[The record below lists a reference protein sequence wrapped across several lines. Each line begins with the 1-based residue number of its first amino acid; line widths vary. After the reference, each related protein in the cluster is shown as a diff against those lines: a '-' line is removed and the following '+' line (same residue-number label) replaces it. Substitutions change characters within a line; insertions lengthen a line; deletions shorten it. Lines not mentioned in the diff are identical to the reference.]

1 MSFELKINLK
11 VVGYLLRVPHNL
23 QCKQIQQQGPTALK
37 ATALG

>member
-11 VVGYLLRVPHNL
+11 VSYLLRVPHNL
-23 QCKQIQQQGPTALK
+23 QCKQIQQQGPTALR